1 MNTRQ
6 GRLAGIIGGILL
18 LVIVVYAIGIIR
30 L

>member
-6 GRLAGIIGGILL
+6 GRLAGIIVGILL